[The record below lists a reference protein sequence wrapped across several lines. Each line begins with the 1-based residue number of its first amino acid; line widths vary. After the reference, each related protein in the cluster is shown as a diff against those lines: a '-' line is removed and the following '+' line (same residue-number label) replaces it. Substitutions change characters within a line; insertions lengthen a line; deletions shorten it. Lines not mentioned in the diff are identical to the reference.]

1 MESRYDYGAR
11 MYDPQIG
18 RWQRID
24 PAAEMCSDITPYNY
38 VFNNPLRF
46 IDPDG
51 MAAQDTIGS
60 KSHPVPLNEAVVT
73 AYRNQNP
80 YWILWAGGGSNPYMF
95 SPEEIN
101 RGARF
106 ELDIALLFA
115 PMPFIDEGLSLA
127 GKLLGKFLGK
137 TLAKTI
143 ETFTPESLRAFLKG
157 IKNIPRK
164 ELSKELE
171 NIGLKLKGQ
180 SPDGRLMEFTDDAG
194 NVIVKI
200 HPADQVTTYDHIH
213 IYNKTGESLD
223 ESLNVVKKTDKAAHI
238 EIPNK

>member
-1 MESRYDYGAR
+1 M
-11 MYDPQIG
+11 P
-18 RWQRID
+18 D
-24 PAAEMCSDITPYNY
+24 PAAEMYSDITPYNY

-60 KSHPVPLNEAVVT
+60 KSNPIQIKGEATVT

-80 YWILWAGGGSNPYMF
+80 YWILWAGSGSNPYMW

-101 RGARF
+101 RGVRF

-115 PMPFIDEGLSLA
+115 PIPFIDDGLSWA
-127 GKLLGKFLGK
+127 GKLLGKLFGK
-137 TLAKTI
+137 TLANTVK
-143 ETFTPESLRAFLKG
+143 TFTPESLRVFLKG
-157 IKNIPRK
+157 IKSLSRK

-171 NIGLKLKGQ
+171 SIGLKLKGQ
-180 SPDGRLMEFTDDAG
+180 SPDARFMEFTDDAG

-200 HPADQVTTYDHIH
+200 HPADKVTTYDHIH
-213 IYNKTGESLD
+213 IYNKAGESLD
-223 ESLNVVKKTDKAAHI
+223 ESLNVVKNTDKAAHI